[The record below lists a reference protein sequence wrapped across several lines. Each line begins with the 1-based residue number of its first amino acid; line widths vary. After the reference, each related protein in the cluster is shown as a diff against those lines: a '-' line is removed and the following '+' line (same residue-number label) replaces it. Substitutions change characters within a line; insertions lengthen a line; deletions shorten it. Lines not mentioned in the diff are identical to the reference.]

1 MKVVFLD
8 FDGVLNR
15 GFGRAEPRLADR
27 LNTITH
33 KSGAVIVVHS
43 SWRYG
48 RSLDMLRH
56 ILEGWGVKGEVI
68 DMTPVPEGAKPTGGG
83 YITIP
88 DASMQAF
95 LDALP
100 EEFKDSA
107 STNKWHYERP
117 CSIQMWLDA
126 HPGEVESFVILD
138 DHAGFAHLHRNHVH
152 TRMNEG
158 LTDAHVR
165 QALRLL
171 DG

>member
-27 LNTITH
+27 LNTITR
-33 KSGAVIVVHS
+33 KSGAAIVVHS

-68 DMTPVPEGAKPTGGG
+68 DMTPVPEGAEVRMGGH
-83 YITIP
+83 IIIP
-88 DASMQAF
+88 DGSMQAF
-95 LDALP
+95 VDALP

-107 STNKWHYERP
+107 ASSMWHYERP
-117 CSIQMWLDA
+117 CSIQLWLDD
-126 HPGEVESFVILD
+126 HPEVESFAILD
-138 DHAGFAHLHRNHVH
+138 DHAEFAHLYQNHVH